1 MGGWSFGASAA
12 SQTASG
18 LANANGLPGHA
29 PRRSAVVAEQ
39 PGSIEASGY
48 AHSLLLGPSS
58 RNSWKADAIRRFYP
72 LLIAAILFV
81 GSTVNKTERFARRL
95 WNPVRCFGTGEPV
108 LARAR
113 DPDGAAEAEW
123 KAAGQKARMNWWAEV
138 EAGIERDREQ
148 RKQLKEKLSQLST
161 REQVVTALTNQDK
174 DAAALQLAIGHEV
187 ARFVWFGGTCSNGH
201 ACAR

>member
-1 MGGWSFGASAA
+1 MSTSFNDA
-12 SQTASG
+12 TA
-18 LANANGLPGHA
+18 
-29 PRRSAVVAEQ
+29 
-39 PGSIEASGY
+39 
-48 AHSLLLGPSS
+48 
-58 RNSWKADAIRRFYP
+58 RRFYP

-148 RKQLKEKLSQLST
+148 RKQLKEKLSQLS
-161 REQVVTALTNQDK
+161 
-174 DAAALQLAIGHEV
+174 
-187 ARFVWFGGTCSNGH
+187 
-201 ACAR
+201 